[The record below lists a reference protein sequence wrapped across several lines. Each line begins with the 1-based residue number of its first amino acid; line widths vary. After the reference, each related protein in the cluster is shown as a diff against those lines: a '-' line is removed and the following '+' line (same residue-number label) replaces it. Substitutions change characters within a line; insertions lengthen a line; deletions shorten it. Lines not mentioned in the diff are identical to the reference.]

1 MAEAPKRWKNRS
13 PLAWDSVPTADA
25 AVPSVTESPYANP
38 ADFDINAPVPGRPSV
53 PDITEQ
59 VPQNAKDNSLLGS
72 FMNIM
77 DNIVPDDMG
86 GLVRGSSG
94 WLGNVPL
101 YEETVGRVAGAP
113 LSVAES
119 ALNVVNWGSE
129 QMNHLG
135 AALFSVLPGGIQTL
149 DWEQAQDISTGQV
162 LTANSAINAGDGA
175 GGWLLNIFSSP
186 ISSVATVIGENQD
199 PGNVLYSDEFNILD
213 PEMRKEAFSEGAGMW
228 SSGILDAIWL
238 VAADPTIVGGK
249 ATNLIRFGTKV
260 GEFGGMTNQ
269 ALRTAGQVERF
280 ATTID
285 EQAAVI
291 AELGVEGARS
301 SGRLT
306 AEGEN
311 LISAMEGQVDDLVNH
326 PWVKNSTSKRDTRAL
341 LAEVTLDDPIEAA
354 NLVGA
359 LAGNPAS
366 WGRLRTD
373 SAELYDAAARAI
385 NIDIFGPTPGAVDDI
400 ATVGVK
406 MTDDQIGIADDMVD
420 EALGTGIDFPVQ
432 AVADEA
438 IPAGQ
443 MIVRGGSRAGARTTR
458 AANAW
463 RRGAR
468 SNQFSNN
475 AFKKSSSVNPTKGNY
490 TYDVI
495 EGIAGSRPIRVIRW
509 LGQGTPNGI
518 VNLKNG
524 ADSTTSLDEVSA
536 YLRKSP
542 IDQDRAAAYINEFAA
557 ARDVNTRKNILERIE
572 QDTVDSIAVKQ
583 NVSPEVA
590 RNLYNQYAARRGAVL
605 ENSARSK
612 NTIAVDPDTGEIIKM
627 PDFYAELDQAYPL
640 VDIKMFSR
648 VIKDNPWL
656 RTGEDISLAADYVNS
671 LWKVSVLARLG
682 YTQRNLA
689 EGALRSFAVLGAVAA
704 NPKAWAQLPSNAKYY
719 ALTRRGNKGIRLQE
733 KNLMGSYQ
741 NLQDARNV
749 LDEGLEVARFDEMQQ
764 LRFRANDIET
774 EIKNLRLADPVK
786 NAKKIRGLQWK
797 ANRLNKDADGIRD
810 DFVIPMN
817 DELVASRQRI
827 AGIETQID
835 NLSNDILDSINKV
848 RAISANRKTA
858 GRQGNVMDDGTE
870 LLGAFQ
876 GGEGAIAA
884 QASSADRT
892 AYMTFNAGAS
902 SRIQALDAL
911 MEYKPMDPRKLKPKQ
926 MQTYFDE
933 YTLRINNRYRE
944 DTIGKMILED
954 RPVEDIK
961 AWLLSPA
968 GSSYRQNLSVAGRRL
983 DSEQQVDAYVD
994 NLVNRLENEMPS
1006 DTALRQMAL
1015 DHELTSGEVAA
1026 ALAGRELPILPGRLA
1041 DEVLSPGLGKR
1052 TKSGIDTVTDKLM
1065 RVLGSIPET
1074 KMLRHPFYDNIYR
1087 AKQAELWKRGVA
1099 QGQDVSSAAFK
1110 AGINTSAH
1118 RAALKATKDTLYTID
1133 RLSNAATMLRFVS
1146 PFFPAFENSIRTWG
1160 RLAWQNPALIGEG
1173 NLLWNIPNNLGWVV
1187 DKDGNKL
1194 DRSKGQY
1201 SNFLRD
1207 EGNYIIWPEAVANV
1221 LKANLGP
1228 FTPGEALMTSQQ
1240 SLNVMFPGGNFW
1252 FPGVGPATQIPTAW
1266 LLRGKPEDAE
1276 IIRSMVGDEMFRQLV
1291 PGGNP
1296 NADLTDALLPT
1307 GVRRMKQMLA
1317 GDTSDTAFLTNWNQ
1331 LIEDEYITAQLE
1343 GRTMTEADMKKVQEK
1358 ADRFWRWQVGAAYVL
1373 PFQSKSASKYQL
1385 QRDEWNRLIDDETL
1399 SYQDKLKQFNAKYPG
1414 FDAIT
1419 RSGSY
1424 TETKLQPNLST
1435 WQKITKNPDTVDRL
1449 YAINPELVGMFGN
1462 MGSFDDPFS
1471 YSVYGEF
1478 QNMRI
1483 GSNQSKVSRKMTPQE
1498 IIRNNQLKDGWS
1510 EYWQVKDYV
1519 EEAVIKQGYSSLQVK
1534 EAQPLRDILEEA
1546 AVKLSERYPAWGEE
1560 RKSYE
1565 DKLPDFIN
1573 GARIIA
1579 ENPELVGED
1588 TTVATLRDYLE
1599 VREYVSS
1606 ALSNTDDQDSR
1617 DQLKLIG
1624 YEAAWK
1630 LRQRDIG
1637 FADFYDQ
1644 YLYRDDFRSI

>member
-1 MAEAPKRWKNRS
+1 MAEAPKRWKNRD
-13 PLAWDSVPTADA
+13 PLAWDSAPTADA
-25 AVPSVTESPYANP
+25 AVPSATESPYANP

-53 PDITEQ
+53 PDLEEQ
-59 VPQNAKDNSLLGS
+59 IPQNAKDNSLLGS
-72 FMNIM
+72 FLNVM

-113 LSVAES
+113 LSAAET

-135 AALFSVLPGGIQTL
+135 AALFSALPGGIQTL

-175 GGWLLNIFSSP
+175 GGWLINIFTSP
-186 ISSVATVIGENQD
+186 ITSIATTIGQNQD

-213 PEMRKEAFSEGAGMW
+213 PEMREEAFSEGAGMW

-249 ATNLIRFGTKV
+249 VTNVIRFGTKV

-269 ALRTAGQVERF
+269 ALRTADQVERF
-280 ATTID
+280 ANTLD
-285 EQAAVI
+285 EQAAII

-341 LAEVTLDDPIEAA
+341 LAEVTTADPIEAA
-354 NLVGA
+354 NLAGA

-373 SAELYDAAARAI
+373 SAELYDAAARAM
-385 NIDIFGPTPGAVDDI
+385 NIDIFGPTPGAAVDP
-400 ATVGVK
+400 ATIGVR
-406 MTDDQIGIADDMVD
+406 MTDDQIGIADDITDEVLATGVD
-420 EALGTGIDFPVQ
+420 VPVRPSDMD
-432 AVADEA
+432 VL
-438 IPAGQ
+438 PAGQ
-443 MIVRGGSRAGARTTR
+443 MIERGGSRVGARTTR

-495 EGIAGSRPIRVIRW
+495 EGIAGSRPVRVVRW

-524 ADSTTSLDEVSA
+524 ADSSTSLDEVSA

-542 IDQDRAAAYINEFAA
+542 IDQARASAYINEFAA
-557 ARDVNTRKNILERIE
+557 ARDVNTRKSILERIE
-572 QDTVDSIAVKQ
+572 QDTVDSIAAKQ
-583 NVSPEVA
+583 GVPPETA
-590 RNLYNQYAARRGAVL
+590 RKLYNQYAARRGAVL
-605 ENSARSK
+605 DNSARSK
-612 NTIAVDPDTGEIIKM
+612 NNISVDPDTGEIIKM

-656 RTGEDISLAADYVNS
+656 RTSEDVSLAADYINS

-689 EGALRSFAVLGAVAA
+689 EGALRSFAVLGAIAA
-704 NPKAWAQLPSNAKYY
+704 NPKALAQLPSNAKYY
-719 ALTRRGNKGIRLQE
+719 ALTRRGVKGIRAKE
-733 KNLMGSYQ
+733 KNLMGSYDDLQ
-741 NLQDARNV
+741 NARNF
-749 LDEGLEVARFDEMQQ
+749 LDEGLEVARFDEMQR
-764 LRFRANDIET
+764 LRFQANDIET
-774 EIKNLRLADPVK
+774 NIKNLRLADPVK
-786 NAKKIRGLQWK
+786 NAKEIRKLQRR
-797 ANRLNKDADGIRD
+797 AERLTKDADGIRD
-810 DFVIPMN
+810 DFVLPMIP
-817 DELVASRQRI
+817 ELTESRQAI
-827 AGIETQID
+827 AAIEGQID
-835 NLSNDILDSINKV
+835 NLSNEILDSVKKV
-848 RAISANRKTA
+848 REISKNRKTA

-884 QASSADRT
+884 LASSADRT

-911 MEYKPMDPRKLKPKQ
+911 AEYKPMDPRKLKPEQ
-926 MQTYFDE
+926 MQVYFDE

-944 DTIGKMILED
+944 DTVGKMVLED

-968 GSSYRQNLSVAGRRL
+968 GSSYRQNLSIAGRRL

-994 NLVNRLENEMPS
+994 SLVRRLDNEMPS
-1006 DTALRQMAL
+1006 DTNLRQMAL
-1015 DHELTSGEVAA
+1015 DHELTSAEVAA
-1026 ALAGRELPILPGRLA
+1026 ALRGRELPVIPGRLA

-1052 TKSGIDTVTDKLM
+1052 TKRGIDTVTDTLM
-1065 RVLGSIPET
+1065 RYLGSIPET

-1099 QGQDVSSAAFK
+1099 QGQEVSSEAFK
-1110 AGINTSAH
+1110 AGINTASH
-1118 RAALKATKDTLYTID
+1118 RAALKATKETLYTID

-1173 NLLWNIPNNLGWVV
+1173 NLLWNIPNNFGWVV
-1187 DKDGNKL
+1187 DKNGEKVE
-1194 DRSKGQY
+1194 R
-1201 SNFLRD
+1201 SNFLKD

-1221 LKANLGP
+1221 LKSKLGP
-1228 FTPGEALMTSQQ
+1228 FTPGEALMTPQQ
-1240 SLNVMFPGGNFW
+1240 GFNVLFPGGNFW

-1266 LLRGKPEDAE
+1266 LLRTRPEDAE
-1276 IIRSMVGDEMFRQLV
+1276 IIRNAVGEEMFRQLV

-1307 GVRRMKQMLA
+1307 GVRRMKQMLS

-1331 LIEDEYITAQLE
+1331 MIEDEYITAQLE

-1358 ADRFWRWQVGAAYVL
+1358 ADRFWRWQVAAAYVM

-1385 QRDEWNRLIDDETL
+1385 ERDAWNRLIDDETL
-1399 SYQDKLKQFNAKYPG
+1399 SYQEKLKRFNDQYPG

-1435 WQKITKNPDTVDRL
+1435 WQKITKNPETVDRL

-1483 GSNQSKVSRKMTPQE
+1483 GPNQAKVSRKMTPQE

-1519 EEAVIKQGYSSLQVK
+1519 EEQVIKNGYSSLQVK
-1534 EAQPLRDILEEA
+1534 DAEPFRQILEDA
-1546 AVKLSERYPAWGEE
+1546 AVKLGERYPAWGEE

-1588 TTVATLRDYLE
+1588 TTIATLRDYLE
-1599 VREYVSS
+1599 VREYVSD
-1606 ALSNTDDQDSR
+1606 ALKNTDDQDAR
-1617 DQLKLIG
+1617 DELKLVG

-1630 LRQRDIG
+1630 LRQKDIG

>member
-1 MAEAPKRWKNRS
+1 MAEAPNKWRNRNPLDWKGA
-13 PLAWDSVPTADA
+13 PGADS
-25 AVPSVTESPYANP
+25 AVPSTTTSPYANP
-38 ADFDINAPVPGRPSV
+38 ADFDINAPVSGRPDV
-53 PDITEQ
+53 PPLTEQ
-59 VPQNAKDNSLLGS
+59 VPQNAKDNSLLGG
-72 FMNIM
+72 FLNIM

-86 GLVRGSSG
+86 GMVRGQSG
-94 WLGNVPL
+94 WLSNVPG
-101 YEETVGRVAGAP
+101 YENTVGRVAGLP
-113 LSVAES
+113 LSGVES
-119 ALNVVNWGSE
+119 VMNVVNWGSE

-135 AALFSVLPGGIQTL
+135 AALFSAMPGGIQTL
-149 DWEQAQDISTGQV
+149 DWEQSQSISTGQV
-162 LTANSAINAGDGA
+162 LTANAAINSGDGF
-175 GGWLLNIFSSP
+175 GGFLLNIATGSP
-186 ISSVATVIGENQD
+186 IAAIAGEIGKKTD
-199 PGNVLYSDEFNILD
+199 PNNVLYSDEFNILN
-213 PEMRKEAFSEGAGMW
+213 PEMRKEAFTEGAGMW
-228 SSGILDAIWL
+228 SSGILDAVWT

-249 ATNLIRFGTKV
+249 VTNVIRFGMKA
-260 GEFGGMTNQ
+260 GEFGGLTNQ

-280 ATTID
+280 ATTVD
-285 EQAAVI
+285 EQAAI
-291 AELGVEGARS
+291 IKELGVDGARA

-306 AEGEN
+306 PEGEN
-311 LISAMEGQVDDLVNH
+311 LISAMEGQADDLVNH
-326 PWVKNSTSKRDTRAL
+326 PWVKNSVSKRDTRSL
-341 LAEVTLDDPIEAA
+341 LAEASLDDPIEAA

-366 WGRLRTD
+366 WNRLRD
-373 SAELYDAAARAI
+373 NSAELYDAAARAM
-385 NIDIFGPTPGAVDDI
+385 NVDVFAPTVENAKDIVTA
-400 ATVGVK
+400 GVK
-406 MTDDQIGIADDMVD
+406 LSDDQLNIADNITD
-420 EALGTGIDFPVQ
+420 ELLATGED
-432 AVADEA
+432 VAAATAAATA

-443 MIVRGGSRAGARTTR
+443 MITRGGARVGARTTR

-463 RRGAR
+463 RKGAR
-468 SNQFSNN
+468 SNQFENN

-495 EGIAGSRPIRVIRW
+495 EGIAGSRPVRVVRW

-524 ADSTTSLDEVSA
+524 ADSTTSVDEVSA

-542 IDQDRAAAYINEFAA
+542 LDQATSSAYVNEFAA
-557 ARDVNTRKNILERIE
+557 ARTVEERKSILVRIE
-572 QDTVDSIAVKQ
+572 DRIVESIASKQ
-583 NVSPEVA
+583 SVPIKTA
-590 RNLYNQYAARRGAVL
+590 RKLYDQYAARRGAVL
-605 ENSARSK
+605 ENSARSR
-612 NTIAVDPDTGEIIKM
+612 NNISIDPDTGEIIKM
-627 PDFYAELDQAYPL
+627 PDFYAELDQSYPL
-640 VDIKMFSR
+640 IDVKMFSR

-656 RTGEDISLAADYVNS
+656 RTSEDVSLAADYINS

-719 ALTRRGNKGIRLQE
+719 ALTRRGVKGIRIKE
-733 KNLMGSYQ
+733 KNLMDSYS

-749 LDEGLEVARFDEMQQ
+749 LTEGLDVARFDEMQN
-764 LRFRANDIET
+764 LRFEANDILS
-774 EIKNLRLADPVK
+774 EINNLRRIDPVK
-786 NAKKIRGLQWK
+786 NMKQINALQKKVAKLENK
-797 ANRLNKDADGIRD
+797 AEGIRQN
-810 DFVIPMN
+810 FVLPMLP
-817 DELVASRQRI
+817 ELTQSRQAI
-827 AGIETQID
+827 AGIESSID
-835 NLSNDILDSINKV
+835 SLGNDILESVKKL
-848 RAISANRKTA
+848 REISAKRKTA
-858 GRQGNVMDDGTE
+858 GRQANIMADGTP
-870 LLGAFQ
+870 LAGAFQ

-884 QASSADRT
+884 QAASADRT

-911 MEYKPMDPRKLKPKQ
+911 MEYKPMDPRKLKPNQ

-933 YTLRINNRYRE
+933 YAIRINNRYRE
-944 DTIGKMILED
+944 DVIGKMVLED
-954 RPVEDIK
+954 RPVDDIK
-961 AWLLSPA
+961 KWLLSSK
-968 GSSYRQNLSVAGRRL
+968 GSSYRENLSVSGRRL
-983 DSEQQVDAYVD
+983 DSEQEVDAYVD
-994 NLVNRLENEMPS
+994 SLVRRLDNEMPS
-1006 DTALRQMAL
+1006 DTPLRQMAL
-1015 DHELTSGEVAA
+1015 DHELTSTELAS
-1026 ALAGRELPILPGRLA
+1026 ALKGRELPVIPGRLA
-1041 DEVLSPGLGKR
+1041 DDMGHLGLAKK
-1052 TKSGIDTVTDKLM
+1052 TKKGIDTVTDALM
-1065 RVLGSIPET
+1065 RYLGSIPET

-1099 QGQDVSSAAFK
+1099 QGQDVSSEAFK
-1110 AGINTSAH
+1110 AGINTASH

-1160 RLAWQNPALIGEG
+1160 RLAWQNPALLGEG
-1173 NLLWNIPNNLGWVV
+1173 NILWNIPNNLGWVV
-1187 DKDGNKL
+1187 DKDGN
-1194 DRSKGQY
+1194 RVEH
-1201 SNFLRD
+1201 SNMLKD

-1228 FTPGEALMTSQQ
+1228 FTPGEALMSPQQ
-1240 SLNVMFPGGNFW
+1240 GLNVVFPGGNVW

-1276 IIRSMVGDEMFRQLV
+1276 IIRNLVGEQMFMQLV

-1296 NADLTDALLPT
+1296 NADLTDVLLPT

-1331 LIEDEYITAQLE
+1331 MIEDEYITAQLE
-1343 GRTMTEADMKKVQEK
+1343 GRTMTDADIKRAQER
-1358 ADRFWRWQVGAAYVL
+1358 ADRFWRWQVGAAYVM
-1373 PFQSKSASKYQL
+1373 PFQSKVASKYKL
-1385 QRDEWNRLIDDETL
+1385 ERDDWNRLIDDESI
-1399 SYQDKLKQFNAKYPG
+1399 SYKDKLRIFNDRHPG

-1435 WQKITKNPDTVDRL
+1435 WQKITKNPETVDKL

-1471 YSVYGEF
+1471 YSVYGEY

-1483 GSNQSKVSRKMTPQE
+1483 GPNQTKVSRKMTPQE

-1519 EEAVIKQGYSSLQVK
+1519 EEKAIKAGYSSLQVK
-1534 EAQPLRDILEEA
+1534 EAEPLRQVLEDA
-1546 AVKLSERYPAWGEE
+1546 AVKLGERYPAWGEE

-1579 ENPELVGED
+1579 ENPTLVNED
-1588 TTVATLRDYLE
+1588 TTVSALRDYLD
-1599 VREYVSS
+1599 VREYISD
-1606 ALSNTDDQDSR
+1606 ALGKTDDKDAR
-1617 DQLKLIG
+1617 EKLKLIG

-1630 LRQRDIG
+1630 LRQQDIG